1 MVLRHQ
7 NMHTLAEVVWR
18 AGCGGVAREISMR
31 SMVGGDG
38 CGGWSWRLIMAG
50 GRWCT
55 SSNGLSEV
63 MPLAIEVEFLL
74 AQIRKQVSV

>member
-1 MVLRHQ
+1 MLRHPDIRA
-7 NMHTLAEVVWR
+7 MAVVGWR
-18 AGCGGVAREISMR
+18 AGRGSVAREISMR

-50 GRWCT
+50 GRWCIST
-55 SSNGLSEV
+55 KGLSDV

-74 AQIRKQVSV
+74 AQIRKQVGV

>member
-1 MVLRHQ
+1 MLCHPDIRTV
-7 NMHTLAEVVWR
+7 AEVGWR
-18 AGCGGVAREISMR
+18 AGRGSVAREISMR

-63 MPLAIEVEFLL
+63 MPLDIEVEPLL
-74 AQIRKQVSV
+74 VQIRKQVSV